1 MTRFPNGVSAFV
13 YTRGSILALPQTA
26 ASTIATISGGRILL
40 SAIVGEVTTIIG
52 AVANATKLKAT
63 ATGLTAVDLCA
74 TVELNAAAALALLTI
89 TGTVANALIKNTNR
103 NCIFQATPQII
114 SSGIIAVDCAGSDG
128 GTGRVQWTWL
138 WTPIDPAAT
147 LVAA

>member
-1 MTRFPNGVSAFV
+1 MTRFPNGVSSYI
-13 YTRGSILALPQTA
+13 YTRGTNAALPQTA
-26 ASTIATISGGRILL
+26 AATIATISGGLVLVLAILGK
-40 SAIVGEVTTIIG
+40 VNTIIG

-74 TVELNAAAALALLTI
+74 TVELNAAAAQALLTI
-89 TGTVANALIKNTNR
+89 TGTVANAMIKNTNI

-114 SSGIIAVDCAGSDG
+114 APGVIAVDCAGNDG
-128 GTGRVQWTWL
+128 GTGRVQWTFL
-138 WTPIDPAAT
+138 WTPIDPAAK